1 MENLIKSTHKKWH
14 EVKSHAAN
22 RCRRALP
29 EVARKLDL
37 CEIFTGEETLP
48 QLVELIFSPQGREF
62 MLANQFPNIATFRK
76 FKPYEPEK
84 LGVYIDAGSIT
95 INEPGKIF
103 LIGKTTAEIYCRKT
117 TANEIILM
125 HGASAKVYASG
136 YSVVHVESDR
146 KSDAGVY
153 FYNNAKVL

>member
-14 EVKSHAAN
+14 EAKNYAAN
-22 RCRRALP
+22 RCRRTLP
-29 EVARKLDL
+29 DVARKLDL
-37 CEIFTGEETLP
+37 CEMFTGEETLP

-84 LGVYIDAGSIT
+84 FGVYIDAGAIT
-95 INEPGKIF
+95 INEPGKVF
-103 LIGKTTAEIYCRKT
+103 LIGKTNAEIYCRKT
-117 TANEIILM
+117 RANEIILM

-136 YSVVHVESDR
+136 YSVVHIESDR
-146 KSDAGVY
+146 KSGAEINLYD
-153 FYNNAKVL
+153 NAKAL